1 VRVVEPVLLADL
13 LAVLRE
19 VTGEP
24 ELEFD
29 GEPTAL
35 TGGFWAQLVA
45 FRLAG
50 APVGWDGA
58 LVARVMPDAAT
69 AAKEAAFQSVISDA
83 GYPTP
88 TIHVARGPDDGVGG
102 RAVTVM
108 DLARG
113 RPMLAGLDGVRA
125 FGKLPSLAR
134 RLPDVLARAMADL
147 HRIDPAP
154 VVARLDRDGT
164 PRPTVASMLSRLH
177 ELATAL
183 GRGDLAAAAEWLE
196 ANPTGDGHVVLCHG
210 DLHPFNVL
218 VDGSGVVTV
227 LDWSVAALA
236 PPTYDVGF
244 TSLLLAEPP
253 LLVPGPVRPAV
264 RGAGRALSQR
274 FVRAYE
280 RYAAVSVDP
289 GALAWHQA
297 LGCLRALVEV
307 AGWVADG
314 SVAERGGHPWLLV
327 GDAFAARVHALT
339 GAPVRPR

>member
-1 VRVVEPVLLADL
+1 MRAVDPVLLADL

-50 APVGWDGA
+50 APAGWDGA
-58 LVARVMPDAAT
+58 LVARVMPDPAT
-69 AAKEAAFQSVISDA
+69 AAKEAAFQSVIA
-83 GYPTP
+83 GEGYPTP
-88 TIHVARGPDDGVGG
+88 TVHMARGPDGGVDG

-113 RPMLAGLDGVRA
+113 RPMLADLDGVRA
-125 FGKLPSLAR
+125 LGKLPALAR
-134 RLPDVLARAMADL
+134 RLPEVLARAMADL

-164 PRPTVASMLSRLH
+164 PRPTIAWMLSRLH
-177 ELATAL
+177 GFSTAL
-183 GRGDLAAAAEWLE
+183 GRGDLAAAVEWLE
-196 ANPTGDGHVVLCHG
+196 ANPTGERSVVLCHG

-218 VDGSGVVTV
+218 VDGSGPVTV
-227 LDWSVAALA
+227 LDWSAAALA
-236 PPTYDVGF
+236 PPTYDVAF

-264 RGAGRALSQR
+264 RGAGRALSRR

-280 RYAAVSVDP
+280 HHAAVRVDR

-297 LGCLRALVEV
+297 LVCLRALVEV

-314 SVAERGGHPWLLV
+314 TVADRGGHPWLLL
-327 GDAFAARVHALT
+327 GDAFASRVHALT
-339 GAPVRPR
+339 AAPVRPR